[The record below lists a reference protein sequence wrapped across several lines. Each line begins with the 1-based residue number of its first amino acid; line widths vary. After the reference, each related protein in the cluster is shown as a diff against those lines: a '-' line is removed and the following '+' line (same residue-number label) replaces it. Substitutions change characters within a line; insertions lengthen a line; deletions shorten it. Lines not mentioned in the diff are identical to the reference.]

1 LRVNIGLPAA
11 ADTNRRTTRAKPE
24 VRSHWNP
31 NSISKLEGGTGR
43 YFSLRGPAYVI
54 CCWAS
59 KYDRGGKRK
68 TTKKPYRP
76 AAQLSGIF
84 TTHRRV
90 RAIYL
95 RDTKANER
103 PSPQRSKHTDTT
115 RALTHSRPKTGIPLS
130 AFFVCFSFLFYKNKR
145 EFTSQR
151 ARSLKKYLKSYYL
164 SWQNLCDFPVLHS
177 ICIPSFNHFQIDFLN

>member
-1 LRVNIGLPAA
+1 MSFVVGRVSTIG
-11 ADTNRRTTRAKPE
+11 
-24 VRSHWNP
+24 
-31 NSISKLEGGTGR
+31 G
-43 YFSLRGPAYVI
+43 
-54 CCWAS
+54 
-59 KYDRGGKRK
+59 GGKRK

-115 RALTHSRPKTGIPLS
+115 RALTHSHPKTGIPLS
-130 AFFVCFSFLFYKNKR
+130 AFFVCFFF
-145 EFTSQR
+145 
-151 ARSLKKYLKSYYL
+151 
-164 SWQNLCDFPVLHS
+164 VL
-177 ICIPSFNHFQIDFLN
+177 